1 MAKKKGEK
9 KEAGGEENFAL
20 ESPTPGVPPAGVIE
34 ELRHL
39 RRIATDAVSDYGEA
53 VKTQS
58 EKHKLKRGALRR
70 YIAALEGDTTEDEKE
85 EARDL
90 ERLIESI

>member
-1 MAKKKGEK
+1 MPNDTAAPEVF
-9 KEAGGEENFAL
+9 EL
-20 ESPTPGVPPAGVIE
+20 ESPIAGIPPAGVIE

-39 RRIATDAVSDYGEA
+39 RRVAADAVTAYGEA
-53 VKTQS
+53 VKAQS
-58 EKHKLKRGALRR
+58 ERHKLKRGALRR
-70 YIAALEGDTTEDEKE
+70 YIAALESDKTEDAAE

>member
-1 MAKKKGEK
+1 MAKKKEEK
-9 KEAGGEENFAL
+9 KEAGGEENFEL

-53 VKTQS
+53 VKAQS

-70 YIAALEGDTTEDEKE
+70 YIAALEGDTTEDAKE